1 MESGDDIPAPP
12 RPVLFVSYS
21 RTDLVHARP
30 VIDLLEQAGFDV
42 WWDGRLE
49 GGENYL
55 QTTEHAL
62 ETSDC
67 VVVLWS
73 ATSVNSH
80 WVRDEAQRGRERGC
94 LVPLTID
101 GTMAPLGFRQF
112 QLLDISGWDGAA
124 TSPEA
129 ARILVAVRAKAGAAT
144 PAPVSAPPAPAPP
157 ASAAGGVALSRR
169 TLMIGGAA
177 AAGGAGLLGAWQFG
191 LLGSP
196 ASAAI
201 SMVVLPFRNET
212 GDPDKKYFSDGL
224 SRELRAV
231 LARNP
236 RLKVAAPASSN
247 AIEGEDEFAIGRK
260 LGVSNILRGGVQR
273 DAERVRVTTELVA
286 IEDGELLWGEI
297 L

>member
-12 RPVLFVSYS
+12 RTVLFVSYS

-30 VIDLLEQAGFDV
+30 VIDLLERAGFDV

-112 QLLDISGWDGAA
+112 QLLDITGWSGDPAA
-124 TSPEA
+124 SEA
-129 ARILVAVRAKAGAAT
+129 ARIIAAKI
-144 PAPVSAPPAPAPP
+144 
-157 ASAAGGVALSRR
+157 ASASRAGG
-169 TLMIGGAA
+169 
-177 AAGGAGLLGAWQFG
+177 
-191 LLGSP
+191 
-196 ASAAI
+196 
-201 SMVVLPFRNET
+201 
-212 GDPDKKYFSDGL
+212 
-224 SRELRAV
+224 
-231 LARNP
+231 
-236 RLKVAAPASSN
+236 
-247 AIEGEDEFAIGRK
+247 
-260 LGVSNILRGGVQR
+260 
-273 DAERVRVTTELVA
+273 
-286 IEDGELLWGEI
+286 EI
-297 L
+297 V